1 MTVVLASAVAG
12 STDPAVFI
20 NEMNG
25 VTQDGARCSGYE
37 ACVALIS
44 EGTDIDYDGASGRL
58 EFTEPGEPGVGV
70 YDFYRYNAEGVAVT
84 IDQVILS

>member
-12 STDPAVFI
+12 STDPAVFV

-25 VTQDGARCSGYE
+25 VTQEGARCSSYE

-44 EGTDIDYDGASGRL
+44 EGTDIDYDGASGLL
-58 EFTEPGEPGVGV
+58 EFTGPGVGV
-70 YDFYRYNAEGVAVT
+70 YDVYRYNAEGVAVT